1 MDSKK
6 IKDTLLLPKTS
17 FPLRNLNHQEKEKEI
32 RKMWERE
39 RIYQKVLEKNRTGK
53 PFILHSGPP
62 YANGKIHLGHVLNFL
77 IKDIIVR
84 SQAVE
89 GCYTPFLLGWDTH
102 GLPIEHKMIQA
113 HQGFGKS
120 SGVTLQE
127 QKVNLRQVC
136 HNFALEQVQ
145 LQKEQLKKLGLF
157 TNYEEYYI
165 TLDKNYEAEQ
175 IRIFGEM
182 VKKGL
187 IYQGFRPIHWSCS
200 HETALAGAEIEYYE
214 KKDTS
219 LYFKIKLAG
228 SFLGKENV
236 NLLVWTTQPWT
247 IPANQLV
254 AVKKTA
260 AYVLVECEGEYLLML
275 EKRFGLLK
283 EWEKFPK
290 IERKFLGKEL
300 VGKYYLHPYRKD
312 NKGHV
317 VSGDE
322 FIQEEEGTGIVHL
335 APAFG
340 MEDFAAAKKEKLII
354 DCPLEPN
361 GVFNEKIGVSELVNK
376 YYSEVNDHVI
386 TDLEK
391 RNLVIKKAVISHSY
405 PHDWRDKSPL
415 IYRLTKQWFIK
426 VEAIKEELLKNIK
439 KVEWYPN
446 WTQEKMWQAIN
457 SREDWCISRQ
467 RKWGVPI
474 PVLYKN
480 NEAIL
485 NAEIIDYVT
494 DIFVEKGS
502 DCWFD
507 GSILLLLK
515 EKFPNLVDKDTDLG
529 QDIMDVWLDSGVSH
543 WCVLRKINSK

>member
-6 IKDTLLLPKTS
+6 IKDTLLLPKTN

-113 HQGFGKS
+113 HQGFSKS
-120 SGVTLQE
+120 SGVTLQG

-165 TLDKNYEAEQ
+165 TLDKKYEAEQ
-175 IRIFGEM
+175 IRIFGAM

-200 HETALAGAEIEYYE
+200 HETALAGAEIEYYP

-219 LYFKIKLAG
+219 LYFKIELADDYA
-228 SFLGKENV
+228 S
-236 NLLVWTTQPWT
+236 LLVWTTQPWT
-247 IPANQLV
+247 IPANLSI
-254 AVKKTA
+254 AVKKSA
-260 AYVLVECEGEYLLML
+260 SYVLVNYDGEKLIVSERMVD
-275 EKRFGLLK
+275 KLK
-283 EWEKFPK
+283 EWGNFVK
-290 IERKFLGKEL
+290 IERSFLGKDLLSEF
-300 VGKYYLHPYRKD
+300 YTHPYRKEL
-312 NKGHV
+312 KV
-317 VSGDE
+317 YLISGED
-322 FIQEEEGTGIVHL
+322 FIKEEGTGIVHL

-340 MEDFAAAKKEKLII
+340 AEDFNTVERERLIRRRI
-354 DCPLEPN
+354 NCPMEPN
-361 GVFNEKIGVSELVNK
+361 GIFNEKIGIPELVGK
-376 YYSEVNDHVI
+376 HYTEVNDYVI
-386 TDLEK
+386 NDLEK
-391 RNLVIKKAVISHSY
+391 RNLIVKKEVISHSY

-426 VEAIKEELLKNIK
+426 VEDIKKELLENIE
-439 KVEWYPN
+439 KVKWYPV
-446 WTQEKMWQAIN
+446 WTQEKMKSAILT
-457 SREDWCISRQ
+457 REDWCISRQ

-480 NEAIL
+480 DEPIL
-485 NAEIIDYVT
+485 NVEIINYIA
-494 DIFVEKGS
+494 DIFAEKGS

-507 GSILLLLK
+507 GGILPLLRK
-515 EKFPNLVDKDTDLG
+515 KFPGLINIEIELG

-543 WCVLRKINSK
+543 WCALRKES